1 MAVGL
6 DNAVVKMKKVMR
18 RKPRSTIGVRSTR
31 VESFFDFLTPRDLRW
46 GVEEEISAMVEWF
59 CNEMRGVGDS
69 INESEI

>member
-31 VESFFDFLTPRDLRW
+31 VESFFDFLTPQDLRW

-59 CNEMRGVGDS
+59 WNEMRGVGDS